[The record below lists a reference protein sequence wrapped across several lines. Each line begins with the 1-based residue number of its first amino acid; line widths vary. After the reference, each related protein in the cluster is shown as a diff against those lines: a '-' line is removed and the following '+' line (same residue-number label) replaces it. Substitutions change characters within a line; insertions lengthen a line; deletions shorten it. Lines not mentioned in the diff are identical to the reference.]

1 MNSSVLVDWLGGD
14 AGAVRI
20 VDALARHPRTT
31 LFDFGGE
38 VEASRSTDGASQRCH
53 VGYALEG
60 ALDVAGRIA
69 PKRRQVDRLR
79 GVLLPALPGLTGLVG
94 VVRDGGR
101 PRIKLYVARG
111 DACSETDFR
120 SLGGALAQCVG
131 VDALALDGGRTDVL
145 AVEFPVQGAP
155 TLKAYQTFQRL
166 DDACLAMVPTQHHA
180 DVQDLWTARP
190 QQPGRCPIMVV
201 VKAQGPSAIQ
211 VRVAPDAQIDGAPAC
226 PPGCLRT
233 YVALAYGSGAR
244 TSYHLLPGKPLD
256 MQPASPASPAA
267 PAGPDMPKAID
278 ISIGETCNNNC
289 RFCVNPTES
298 WAPLAS
304 TESMRRVIEQCA
316 DQGYQR
322 MSFLGGEPTLH
333 PDLPELVEHAG
344 ALGFD
349 EVMLIT
355 NGRKLADPAYAR
367 RLHAAGIR
375 RALFMLLS
383 HKAVVHD
390 AITRRPGSL
399 KEALRG
405 VLRARQAGITV
416 GANIPITRSNVDHLA
431 ETAGAL
437 TRYGI
442 TDFAFLYLTAYGN
455 VLTNPGVMA
464 PLEQTAVELRRAL
477 KRLEPMGVQV
487 HIDNFPFCYLPGF
500 EDRIVSEMANPWRE
514 IAYPSGAVVDVTE
527 VYRYRKRRLPQCDG
541 CPWDAVC
548 GGVQDVDQLDQLA
561 EDLRVGR
568 ERAAALR

>member
-38 VEASRSTDGASQRCH
+38 VEASCSSDGATRRCH
-53 VGYALEG
+53 VGYSLEG
-60 ALDVAGRIA
+60 ALDVAGRVA
-69 PKRRQVDRLR
+69 PKRRAVDRLR
-79 GVLLPALPGLTGLVG
+79 EVLLPARPGLTGLVG
-94 VVRDGGR
+94 VVRDGAR
-101 PRIKLYVARG
+101 PRVKLYIARG
-111 DACSETDFR
+111 DACPEQDLR
-120 SLGGALAQCVG
+120 ALGGALAGVLGVG
-131 VDALALDGGRTDVL
+131 PLPLGAGRTDVV
-145 AVEFPVQGAP
+145 AVEFPFQGP
-155 TLKAYQTFQRL
+155 PSLKAYQTFATLREAL
-166 DDACLAMVPTQHHA
+166 PLVPA
-180 DVQDLWTARP
+180 DLHDVVQDLWATRP
-190 QQPGRCPIMVV
+190 DRLGRCPIMVV

-211 VRVAPDAQIDGAPAC
+211 LRVAPDAHLPQSPAC

-233 YVALAYGSGAR
+233 YVSLRFSTAAL

-256 MQPASPASPAA
+256 TQAASPESPTG

-304 TESMRRVIEQCA
+304 TESMRRVIQQCA
-316 DQGYQR
+316 DQGYKR

-344 ALGFD
+344 AAGFD

-355 NGRKLADPAYAR
+355 NGRKLADPDYAQ
-367 RLHAAGIR
+367 RLHQAGIR

-383 HKAVVHD
+383 HKAAVHD
-390 AITRRPGSL
+390 RITRRPGSL
-399 KEALRG
+399 REGLRG

-416 GANIPITRSNVDHLA
+416 GANIPITRDNVDHLA

-455 VLTNPGVMA
+455 VLTNPGIMA

-477 KRLEPMGVQV
+477 QRLEPMGVQV

-527 VYRYRKRRLPQCDG
+527 VYRYRKRRIPQCDG

-561 EDLRVGR
+561 EDLRAGR
-568 ERAAALR
+568 ARAADLR